1 VSVPVAQMATGER
14 ILAAAAE
21 MTAELGWSGVTMAA
35 LAERV
40 GVSRQTV
47 YNEWGSRD
55 RLAEAMVLRELG
67 AFLDEVDAGFDAH
80 PDDLQASVA
89 DAIGRVL
96 GLARVNPL
104 LRAIVTATHG
114 AETELVPLLTTR
126 ADVVIAVASERV
138 RDRLV
143 CFPCVRRESLDVT
156 TDMLVRTVLSHVM
169 QPSAQSQDAPAMLA
183 AAVTRLLAD

>member
-1 VSVPVAQMATGER
+1 MTPVTQMATGER

-35 LAERV
+35 VAERV

-47 YNEWGSRD
+47 YNEWGTRD

-67 AFLDEVDAGFDAH
+67 NFLDAVDAGFDAH
-80 PDDLQASVA
+80 PLDLEAGTR
-89 DAIGRVL
+89 DAIQRVID
-96 GLARVNPL
+96 LAGVNPL

-126 ADVVIAVASERV
+126 ADVVIAVARERV
-138 RDRLV
+138 ADRLV
-143 CFPCVRRESLDVT
+143 TYSGVQRDSVEIVSDI
-156 TDMLVRTVLSHVM
+156 LVRTVLSHVM
-169 QPSAQSQDAPAMLA
+169 QPASDSSSPAAHLA
-183 AAVTRLLAD
+183 RATTRLLVS

>member
-1 VSVPVAQMATGER
+1 MTVTAVPTGER

-21 MTAELGWSGVTMAA
+21 MTAEVGWSGVTMAA
-35 LAERV
+35 VAERV

-67 AFLDEVDAGFDAH
+67 AFLDEVDSGFDAH
-80 PDDLQASVA
+80 PDDLEAGVA

-96 GLARVNPL
+96 DLARINPL

-126 ADVVIAVASERV
+126 ADLVIAVASERV

-143 CFPCVRRESLDVT
+143 AYPTVNDRSLDVT
-156 TDMLVRTVLSHVM
+156 VDLLVRTVLSHVM
-169 QPSAQSQDAPAMLA
+169 QPSADAASVPGALA
-183 AAVTRLLAD
+183 TAVARLLSD